1 MPRNP
6 SAQAGTE
13 AWSSG
18 YANSGAK
25 LEAGV
30 NRVTESPTVAAAR
43 QIGYYRQR
51 VLAALDSG
59 KTERALL
66 NSPLSDWKSGMMAKT
81 KAGLSSAAAR
91 GKGRYATFASSF
103 YPAMA
108 QASQAASQIDK
119 STMEGKLQRVA
130 TAIEAAQNWANS
142 H

>member
-6 SAQAGTE
+6 QAQAGAD
-13 AWSSG
+13 AWSQG

-43 QIGYYRQR
+43 QLAYYRQR
-51 VLAALDSG
+51 ILESLDNG
-59 KTERALL
+59 HTERALL
-66 NSPLSDWKSGMMAKT
+66 NSPLADWKGGMLTKA
-81 KAGLSSAAAR
+81 KAGLSGAATR
-91 GKGRYATFASSF
+91 GKQRYGNFASSF

-108 QASQAASQIDK
+108 QASQQAAAIDK
-119 STMEGKLQRVA
+119 STREGKLARVA
-130 TAIEAAQNWANS
+130 AAMDAAIAWKQS